1 MCVQASYARDALC
14 KALYSRLF
22 SWLVLRI
29 NDSIQVP
36 AGGNDKR
43 KSMGVLDIY
52 GFELFEVSDPSTLRQ
67 TLLLTG
73 PYGSVYRL
81 CSCSNSSVA
90 LWLHYFSNSVHVQC
104 LLEVVGL

>member
-36 AGGNDKR
+36 GGHDKR

-73 PYGSVYRL
+73 PYGSG
-81 CSCSNSSVA
+81 
-90 LWLHYFSNSVHVQC
+90 VQIVQ
-104 LLEVVGL
+104 L

>member
-36 AGGNDKR
+36 GGHDKR

-52 GFELFEVSDPSTLRQ
+52 GFEVFNNNR
-67 TLLLTG
+67 
-73 PYGSVYRL
+73 
-81 CSCSNSSVA
+81 C
-90 LWLHYFSNSVHVQC
+90 VQ
-104 LLEVVGL
+104 